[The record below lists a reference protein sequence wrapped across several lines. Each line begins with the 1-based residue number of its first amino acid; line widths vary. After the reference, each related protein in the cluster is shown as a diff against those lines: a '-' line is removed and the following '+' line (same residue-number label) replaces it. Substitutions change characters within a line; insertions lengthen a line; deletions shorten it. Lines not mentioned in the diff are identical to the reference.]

1 MAGFARIRQ
10 VESRPNLSFGRT
22 LRLSSDRHDLIPPP
36 LAASKTQYV
45 MNKVIQILY
54 KPTHVFRQLDEM
66 FEEDLDTDSN
76 LIASIFGCL
85 VGLYSVVYEFE
96 NLNELFSGWW
106 LIVVCLIGILVS
118 SGLCV
123 LMYNYIL
130 TYILY
135 GFGKLLGSK
144 GVLSDT
150 RVAIVYAIVPITF
163 AVFISLILKLIP
175 ETFLDIR
182 SQYWILIITSNLIWI
197 WTMTILAIGFKNLNK
212 YGMFKAIINVLP
224 LPVIGLIL
232 TLLKYF

>member
-1 MAGFARIRQ
+1 MAH
-10 VESRPNLSFGRT
+10 FGKYV
-22 LRLSSDRHDLIPPP
+22 RLNRLTTPCGRP

-45 MNKVIQILY
+45 MIKVIQILY

-66 FEEDLDTDSN
+66 FEEDLDTNSH
-76 LIASIFGCL
+76 LIASVFGCL
-85 VGLYSVVYEFE
+85 VGLYSVVFEFE
-96 NLNELFSGWW
+96 NLNEILSGWL

-135 GFGKLLGSK
+135 GFGKILGSK

-150 RVAIVYAIVPITF
+150 RTAIVYAIIPITF
-163 AVFISLILKLIP
+163 AVLIALILKLIP
-175 ETFLDIR
+175 ETSLDIK
-182 SQYWILIITSNLIWI
+182 SQYWILRITSNLIWI

-212 YGMFKAIINVLP
+212 YGMFKAVINVLP
-224 LPVIGLIL
+224 LPVIGLIIL
-232 TLLKYF
+232 AIRYL

>member
-1 MAGFARIRQ
+1 
-10 VESRPNLSFGRT
+10 
-22 LRLSSDRHDLIPPP
+22 
-36 LAASKTQYV
+36 

-54 KPTHVFRQLDEM
+54 KPSHVFRQLDEM

-76 LIASIFGCL
+76 LIASVFGCL

-96 NLNELFSGWW
+96 NLKEILSGWW
-106 LIVVCLIGILVS
+106 LIIASLIGILVS
-118 SGLCV
+118 SGLVV

-150 RVAIVYAIVPITF
+150 RIAIVYSIIPITF
-163 AVFISLILKLIP
+163 PVLMSLFMKLIP
-175 ETFLDIR
+175 ETFLDIK
-182 SQYWILIITSNLIWI
+182 SQYWILRIASNLIWI

-212 YGMFKAIINVLP
+212 YGMFNAVINVMP
-224 LPVIGLIL
+224 IPVIGLIIL
-232 TLLKYF
+232 AIRYL

>member
-1 MAGFARIRQ
+1 M
-10 VESRPNLSFGRT
+10 
-22 LRLSSDRHDLIPPP
+22 
-36 LAASKTQYV
+36 Y
-45 MNKVIQILY
+45 
-54 KPTHVFRQLDEM
+54 
-66 FEEDLDTDSN
+66 EEDLDTNSH
-76 LIASIFGCL
+76 LIASVFGCL

-96 NLNELFSGWW
+96 NLNEILSGWL

-150 RVAIVYAIVPITF
+150 RTAIVYAIIPITF

-175 ETFLDIR
+175 ERFLDIK
-182 SQYWILIITSNLIWI
+182 SQYWILRITSNLIWI
-197 WTMTILAIGFKNLNK
+197 WTMTILAIGFNNLNK
-212 YGMFKAIINVLP
+212 YGMFKAVINVLP
-224 LPVIGLIL
+224 IPAIGLIIL
-232 TLLKYF
+232 AIRYL